1 LTLTLIIPGKRQPT
15 NMKVYL
21 KPLMEELNKLWT
33 VGVRVWDAAAKE
45 YFITRTIVVWT
56 ITDSLGLQ

>member
-1 LTLTLIIPGKRQPT
+1 
-15 NMKVYL
+15 MKVYL